1 MDNDK
6 YIGFTLI
13 MLLIIT
19 YYVFFP
25 PGQSINNQDQVSNTE
40 KDIVINDED
49 IEVNQTNE
57 FTSQEEGEKITLEN
71 DLFTVE
77 FNSRGGIIENV
88 FLKNYTNNN
97 SEIVHLYNE
106 KESIINFKLSNQ
118 NINFDNILFSYD
130 VNKQTDNKILNFTSI
145 SDILLKSSYHYQRL
159 K

>member
-57 FTSQEEGEKITLEN
+57 FTSKEEGEKITLEN

-118 NINFDNILFSYD
+118 NINFDNILFSIIGASQFFFTI
-130 VNKQTDNKILNFTSI
+130 NKM
-145 SDILLKSSYHYQRL
+145 
-159 K
+159 